1 MVAEVRSFPTPRFV
15 LVSSVEP
22 IESGTVIGLLV
33 EQNGHVVTK
42 PIAPVA
48 IPRHDA
54 RSISDEPV
62 TWEDAEWR

>member
-1 MVAEVRSFPTPRFV
+1 MVAAVQYVPAPKFV

-22 IESGTVIGLLV
+22 IESGTVVGLLV

-48 IPRHDA
+48 FPYHDS
-54 RSISDEPV
+54 RSLFDEAV
-62 TWEDAEWR
+62 TWEDAEWQ